1 TADSVSRAADLVP
14 RREDIVLIT
23 TKSQDTHS
31 AAEEIF
37 QVYGRG
43 VPVVCFQN
51 GIRNESIAARVFDR
65 VYAGLVFFAAAQLQ
79 PDLITLPKGR
89 DVAIGLFP
97 SGADDLSRSVAED
110 LGRAGF
116 DATSSAYVMAM
127 KWGKLVMNLNNAT
140 TAITGLS
147 LE

>member
-1 TADSVSRAADLVP
+1 MSETKPRYVIFGAGAIGCVTAGLLSRAGSRVICVARPAIALSLKQGLILRDDSGETTITADSVSRAADLVP

-51 GIRNESIAARVFDR
+51 GTRNESIAARVFDR

-89 DVAIGLFP
+89 DV
-97 SGADDLSRSVAED
+97 
-110 LGRAGF
+110 
-116 DATSSAYVMAM
+116 
-127 KWGKLVMNLNNAT
+127 
-140 TAITGLS
+140 
-147 LE
+147 